1 MLLFCQRFTIFTKV
15 KQTLLMETRRD
26 DILDFIIVGA
36 GMIGAST
43 AKYVSKCS
51 DNARVAVIGVTEG
64 DNVQSIINH
73 KITLSLEVR
82 EMNPVYSE
90 PGMMRLE

>member
-1 MLLFCQRFTIFTKV
+1 
-15 KQTLLMETRRD
+15 METRRD

-43 AKYVSKCS
+43 AKYVSKYGGK
-51 DNARVAVIGVTEG
+51 ARVAVIGVTEG
-64 DNVQSIINH
+64 DNVKAIITDN
-73 KITLSLEVR
+73 ITLSLEVR
-82 EMNPVYSE
+82 EMNPVYLE

>member
-1 MLLFCQRFTIFTKV
+1 
-15 KQTLLMETRRD
+15 METRRD

-43 AKYVSKCS
+43 AKHVSEYS

-64 DNVQSIINH
+64 DNV
-73 KITLSLEVR
+73 
-82 EMNPVYSE
+82 
-90 PGMMRLE
+90 

>member
-1 MLLFCQRFTIFTKV
+1 
-15 KQTLLMETRRD
+15 METRRD

-43 AKYVSKCS
+43 AKYVSKYG

-64 DNVQSIINH
+64 DNVQSIITH